1 MTQRPYQELL
11 ARLRDAFPAPV
22 SDRKHDAYFVF
33 SILRALDQV
42 DDLKSEVP
50 LLGRPRA
57 LDYAAAERAEL
68 AEEGSS
74 VEEVA
79 RQLVGRLEG
88 MPIWGHP
95 RTQINVVPPPSI
107 PSVIGSP
114 LPAIYNPNLVSD
126 DTSYGLMLTEAAVV
140 AMASRLVGVRPGA
153 GGGRVHVRRDGDGA
167 QRLRL
172 RSEPARL
179 PAAHRAGAGVDAA
192 NRSFSWASLKM
203 GLGLFGVSGMPGCRP
218 LMSTKDI

>member
-1 MTQRPYQELL
+1 MANRPYQELL

-50 LLGRPRA
+50 LLGRPRT

-68 AEEGSS
+68 AELAEEGRS

-107 PSVIGSP
+107 PSVIGSL

-126 DTSYGLMLTEAAVV
+126 DTSYGLMETEAAVT
-140 AMASRLVGVRPGA
+140 AMVSRLVGY
-153 GGGRVHVRRDGDGA
+153 D
-167 QRLRL
+167 
-172 RSEPARL
+172 PAR
-179 PAAHRAGAGVDAA
+179 AAGVFTLETSRGGSGVLAAYANHRVFRKRAFVEWDAA
-192 NRSFSWASLKM
+192 TCA
-203 GLGLFGVSGMPGCRP
+203 C
-218 LMSTKDI
+218 

>member
-1 MTQRPYQELL
+1 MPQRPYQVHL

-57 LDYAAAERAEL
+57 LDYAAAERDEL
-68 AEEGSS
+68 A
-74 VEEVA
+74 EEVA

-95 RTQINVVPPPSI
+95 R
-107 PSVIGSP
+107 SP
-114 LPAIYNPNLVSD
+114 TTA
-126 DTSYGLMLTEAAVV
+126 T
-140 AMASRLVGVRPGA
+140 
-153 GGGRVHVRRDGDGA
+153 
-167 QRLRL
+167 
-172 RSEPARL
+172 
-179 PAAHRAGAGVDAA
+179 
-192 NRSFSWASLKM
+192 
-203 GLGLFGVSGMPGCRP
+203 
-218 LMSTKDI
+218 